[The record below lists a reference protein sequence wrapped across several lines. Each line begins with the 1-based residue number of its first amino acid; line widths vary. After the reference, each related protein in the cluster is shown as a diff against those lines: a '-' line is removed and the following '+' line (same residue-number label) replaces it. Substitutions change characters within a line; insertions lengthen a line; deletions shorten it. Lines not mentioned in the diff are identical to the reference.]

1 MFDVHHT
8 KKCGSAG
15 CRGTMVAVPAVP
27 AVPAAGTGKGAVGVI
42 GLRWVLDAIG
52 SGLLDLVVAESDPGV
67 RDVVVA
73 EPDLSDQDACQRGD
87 AIHPGDLVLG
97 VGVPDEDRAVAL
109 VERCGRAGAAALL
122 LRPPVVDG
130 SQVADAAGAAG
141 VALVSVRGQVSWA
154 QLVWLLRSVVDTG
167 SVGMA
172 SGPESPAFHDL
183 FALAD
188 AAAAVI
194 DAPVTIEDE
203 YSRVLAYS
211 RRQEQVDAA
220 RLSTIVGRRVPA
232 TVLRQFRSRGV
243 FRKLGSG
250 SEPIF
255 VPGQSDGTMPR
266 LIVPVRVGGQL
277 LGSIWALVA
286 ERPSDER
293 VHAFADTASVVA
305 LHLLRVRASADVA
318 RRLAADRLRGAL
330 SGQQPVPARELG
342 LPAGP
347 YRAVV
352 LDLLVPP
359 DAADPPSARM
369 SVPAGEDTDGSDGP
383 QRWPAAGAR
392 PEERMLALWESVS
405 RSRGWRRPALTDL
418 DGVLYAVVT
427 GSGSEPGS
435 WTWLRRT
442 AAEALE
448 SEPGVRVAAGG
459 AVDELADL
467 PRSAAQAASLRRLV
481 ARGFVTG
488 PVAEYEECWAA
499 AVLDRVTGA
508 LELDELVSMGPL
520 EDLLTHDST
529 RGGWYAVTL
538 RAELEHPGDPG
549 AASRQLHVHPNTF
562 RYRMRRLRAALAV
575 DLESPEVRL
584 ALQIQLSALRLHG

>member
-1 MFDVHHT
+1 M
-8 KKCGSAG
+8 
-15 CRGTMVAVPAVP
+15 
-27 AVPAAGTGKGAVGVI
+27 I

-52 SGLLDLVVAESDPGV
+52 SGLLDLLVAESDPGV

-73 EPDLSDQDACQRGD
+73 EPDLAGSDLVDGVSGPQGD

-97 VGVPDEDRAVAL
+97 VGVPDADRAVAL
-109 VERCGRAGAAALL
+109 LQRCGRSGAAALL

-130 SQVADAAGAAG
+130 PVVRETARAAG

-211 RRQEQVDAA
+211 RRQEQADAA

-232 TVLRQFRSRGV
+232 DVLRQFRSRGV

-255 VPGQSDGTMPR
+255 VPSQSDGTMPR

-293 VHAFADTASVVA
+293 VHAFADTAAVVA
-305 LHLLRVRASADVA
+305 LHLLRVRAAADVA

-330 SGQQPVPARELG
+330 TGQQPVPARELG

-352 LDLLVPP
+352 LDVLVPP
-359 DAADPPSARM
+359 DAGRPPS
-369 SVPAGEDTDGSDGP
+369 GGP
-383 QRWPAAGAR
+383 DLQRREPGAR

-418 DGVLYAVVT
+418 DGVLYAVVA
-427 GSGSEPGS
+427 GKNSEPGS

-448 SEPGVRVAAGG
+448 SEPAVRVAAGG

-467 PRSAAQAASLRRLV
+467 PRSAAQAASLRRLL
-481 ARGFVTG
+481 ASGFVAG
-488 PVAEYEECWAA
+488 PVAEYEESWAA
-499 AVLDRVTGA
+499 ALLDRVTGA
-508 LELDELVSMGPL
+508 LSLAELVAMGPL
-520 EDLLTHDST
+520 QELLTHDST

-538 RAELEHPGDPG
+538 RAELEHPGDPVS
-549 AASRQLHVHPNTF
+549 ASRQLHVHPNTF
-562 RYRMRRLRAALAV
+562 RYRMRRLRAALDV